1 MFRCRMFSVLLFS
14 ILAFVTV
21 SCESEQVN
29 QLNTGIEETNLDFS
43 NFSLGGINLGMNDK
57 DGYFISSVDLNEH
70 DIVDILDELSTGLF
84 SEDLEE
90 NEYLEVITIYNAEE
104 NTFSI
109 KSKRGDLSE
118 TIEEKNIYSDSKCG
132 EGEGW
137 EHFENCLTESCVRRE
152 MEKTIDHFKDDLK
165 IGNCIDT
172 RLRRTHTGV
181 IVCGRYVK
189 C

>member
-1 MFRCRMFSVLLFS
+1 MFKSDFYLLVLISF
-14 ILAFVTV
+14 LAFVTI

-29 QLNTGIEETNLDFS
+29 PLNMDIEETNLDFS
-43 NFSLGGINLGMNDK
+43 NFSLEGINLGLEDK
-57 DGYFISSVDLNEH
+57 DGYFTSSVDLKEH
-70 DIVDILDELSTGLF
+70 DIKVVLDELTAELF
-84 SEDLEE
+84 SQDLEK
-90 NEYLEVITIYNAEE
+90 NEYFEIITSYNAEE
-104 NTFSI
+104 NTLSI
-109 KSKRGDLSE
+109 KSKIDFLSE
-118 TIEEKNIYSDSKCG
+118 TTEGKTTNSDSKCG

-137 EHFENCLTESCVRRE
+137 EHFENCASESCVRTA

-172 RLRRTHTGV
+172 RLRRTLTGV